1 MHTWSIADINEC
13 SLDIDGCEH
22 NCNNADGSYY
32 CSCITGYALTMN
44 GKNCTGKHNAYL
56 KDMYLSEKQLQHNQS

>member
-22 NCNNADGSYY
+22 NCNNNIGSFV
-32 CSCITGYALTMN
+32 CSCNTGYTLTSD
-44 GKNCTGKHNAYL
+44 GKNCNGELLMDT
-56 KDMYLSEKQLQHNQS
+56 